1 MVMVERKIEEVK
13 EKLIEFSEIVK
24 GMLKKSI
31 KGLVEKDERLLKEV
45 IEEDEMKCNDLEIE
59 IDEMCIHIIAQFE
72 PRAKHLRT
80 IFLALKMN
88 NDLERMGDHAVNIS
102 QSGLFLISKP
112 QVKPLLDIP
121 RMAEEVSKMLEDS
134 LKSFVNE
141 DAALAKSVCE
151 RDDIIDDYREQIVR
165 ELITYMVS
173 DPSTIERALH
183 LIRISGNLER
193 IADLTTNICEDVIFM
208 VKGELMKHH
217 KIIKF

>member
-1 MVMVERKIEEVK
+1 
-13 EKLIEFSEIVK
+13 
-24 GMLKKSI
+24 
-31 KGLVEKDERLLKEV
+31 
-45 IEEDEMKCNDLEIE
+45 
-59 IDEMCIHIIAQFE
+59 
-72 PRAKHLRT
+72 
-80 IFLALKMN
+80 
-88 NDLERMGDHAVNIS
+88 
-102 QSGLFLISKP
+102 
-112 QVKPLLDIP
+112 
-121 RMAEEVSKMLEDS
+121 MAEEVSKMLEDS

-151 RDDIIDDYREQIVR
+151 RDDIIDDYRDQIVR

-217 KIIKF
+217 KTIKF

>member
-31 KGLVEKDERLLKEV
+31 KGLVERDEKPLKEV
-45 IEEDEMKCNDLEIE
+45 IEEDEMKCNNLEIE

-151 RDDIIDDYREQIVR
+151 RDDIIDDYHEQIVR
-165 ELITYMVS
+165 ELITYMFS
-173 DPSTIERALH
+173 DPSSIERALH

-217 KIIKF
+217 KTIKF

>member
-45 IEEDEMKCNDLEIE
+45 IEEDEMKCNDFEIE

-217 KIIKF
+217 KTIKF

>member
-59 IDEMCIHIIAQFE
+59 IDGMCIHIIAQFE

-151 RDDIIDDYREQIVR
+151 RDDIIDDYRDQIVR

-208 VKGELMKHH
+208 VKGELIKHH
-217 KIIKF
+217 KTIKF